1 LKYQALLPRD
11 LISRLRNFVTRT
23 SNLNHVPLDINLR
36 TNHTNRQA
44 SNRIYTSSSLLL
56 LSRSTTGK
64 IGLMLSALGV
74 GEVGT
79 IVLVDGQAES
89 TFEGS
94 DVVLEEVGVFVQV
107 NSFESKFAQ
116 TLSSVSI
123 GG

>member
-1 LKYQALLPRD
+1 
-11 LISRLRNFVTRT
+11 
-23 SNLNHVPLDINLR
+23 LR